1 MKSGDFSYHLLNN
14 EKINTTNIYYELL
27 SSYQIVVKYIIEREV
42 FNQWVCGPFCI
53 LIYLFGQM
61 NRYFSGYTDTG
72 K

>member
-14 EKINTTNIYYELL
+14 EKINTTNIYYDLL

-42 FNQWVCGPFCI
+42 FNQWVCGLFGI

-61 NRYFSGYTDTG
+61 NGYFSGYTDTG